1 MREGL
6 TGSRIRERRVM
17 AGLKQAELA
26 QQSGISA
33 SYLNL
38 IEHNRR
44 RIGGKL
50 LLNIAQALG
59 VEPQALTEGAEAALI
74 AALREA
80 AEDAGLAGPE
90 SDRADEFAG
99 RFPGWAKVLATSQ
112 RRIDALEQTVE
123 ALSDRLAHD
132 PQLATSMHELLST
145 AAAIRSTAA
154 ILAET
159 DSLQPEWRDRFHANI
174 HEDSRRLSDSA
185 QALVTYF
192 DNAAETREVAHSP
205 QAEVEA
211 FLAAHDYR
219 FEPLEQARA
228 PEVAIADLVE
238 QAEAL
243 KTKAAR
249 HIATGVLQQ
258 IARDAAA
265 LPLDRLESAVTE
277 RGHDP
282 AVLAQTLE
290 QPVGRVLRRLASLP
304 DLGAGLV
311 VCDRSGSV
319 TFAKSIDGFTVPRFG
334 ACCPLWPLFAVQG
347 QPGLVVKSRV
357 MQMGRGQA
365 EFEAIATCEVQAAAA
380 YNTPPLS
387 QSVMLLL
394 PVPSGAAPAQP
405 VGATCRICPVEGCR
419 ARREPSILRDG
430 I

>member
-112 RRIDALEQTVE
+112 RRVDALEQTVE

-228 PEVAIADLVE
+228 PKIAIAELVE

-282 AVLAQTLE
+282 ALLAQTLE